1 MSDIKLITLIEY
13 IKLHIIS
20 LEQDLQSY
28 DSEDD
33 LGYIQT
39 YAAIHELNL
48 ILSTANGI
56 LDNNNL

>member
-20 LEQDLQSY
+20 LEQDL
-28 DSEDD
+28 EDD
-33 LGYIQT
+33 IYSESDNIKGQIS
-39 YAAIHELNL
+39 ACNL